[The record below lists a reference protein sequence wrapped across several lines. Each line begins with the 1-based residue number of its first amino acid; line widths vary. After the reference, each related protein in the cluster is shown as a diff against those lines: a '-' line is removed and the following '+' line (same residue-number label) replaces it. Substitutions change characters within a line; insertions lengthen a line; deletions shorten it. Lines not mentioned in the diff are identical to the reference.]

1 MIQIFNQGGDK
12 KFKSVGQTKLAIAA
26 VSLFVL
32 MSAAANG
39 LAADEVEAVNAAH
52 EAYHKAFGTEDMD
65 LMADSWVQ
73 DETARLIVPPGKK
86 IFTGWE
92 EVKAEFAGAFE
103 FLDIISLG
111 SKDAQVIVGEEIAWI
126 VDVHELEMRADGEV
140 IKPEFFSTHVFH
152 KVDGRWLM
160 VQHQAS
166 APPPPEE

>member
-1 MIQIFNQGGDK
+1 ML
-12 KFKSVGQTKLAIAA
+12 KFVKWTAPALLA
-26 VSLFVL
+26 VSVFAV
-32 MSAAANG
+32 MSVITHAQELG
-39 LAADEVEAVNAAH
+39 QIEAVNAAH
-52 EAYHKAFGTEDMD
+52 DAYHQAFGTEDME
-65 LMADSWVQ
+65 LMTESWVN

-111 SKDAQVIVGEEIAWI
+111 SKDAQIIVGEEIAWI
-126 VDVHELEMRADGEV
+126 VDVHELEMRTDDGKV

-152 KVDGRWLM
+152 KAGDRWLM

-166 APPPPEE
+166 APPPSEE